1 MVAVKRLK
9 VDTGAVHPVSGVE
22 QMDQLSICSTR
33 LATLRTRRIV
43 NTIRLPVC
51 LQPMSLAAENAAEN
65 AVENAAENAADVKE
79 LADCARKSA
88 RMVSLA

>member
-1 MVAVKRLK
+1 MLVAVKRLK

-51 LQPMSLAAENAAEN
+51 LQPMSLAAA
-65 AVENAAENAADVKE
+65 NAAENAADVKE

-88 RMVSLA
+88 RIVSLA

>member
-1 MVAVKRLK
+1 MLVAVKRLK
-9 VDTGAVHPVSGVE
+9 VDTGAVHPVSGVG

-51 LQPMSLAAENAAEN
+51 LQPMSLAAA
-65 AVENAAENAADVKE
+65 NAAENAADVKE
-79 LADCARKSA
+79 LADCAQKSA
-88 RMVSLA
+88 RIVSLA

>member
-1 MVAVKRLK
+1 MLVAVKRLK

-43 NTIRLPVC
+43 NTIVVFCHRLISGPG
-51 LQPMSLAAENAAEN
+51 QES
-65 AVENAAENAADVKE
+65 
-79 LADCARKSA
+79 
-88 RMVSLA
+88 